1 MLIISR
7 KAGESLVINENIEVH
22 ILEINDNF
30 VKIGIDAPKTIKIL
44 RKELVEEVEHEN
56 VESAKGIE
64 KIFMAKNKE

>member
-7 KAGESLVINENIEVH
+7 KAGESLVINNNIEVC

-30 VKIGIDAPKTIKIL
+30 VKIGIDAPKNIKIL

-56 VESAKGIE
+56 VESSKGIE
-64 KIFMAKNKE
+64 KIFKFKNKE